1 MIDRTEPHMLTSN
14 LESIKVIYD
23 ISVLG
28 QGHLHSRARTGIF
41 RVVESLAEGLTSS
54 PECDLLFSVS
64 QYFQLLDASLDYL
77 QSNPKLAKVPLLHS
91 SFSRIFYKKLL
102 DTYNLVGCQT
112 KINEASNVGEDK
124 LFLDGVKT
132 HLENTLRMM
141 GGYSNTIDSRNLEEV
156 DIFHSP
162 YDQIPASVQTANNVQ
177 AFLTIYDL
185 IPILYP
191 EFLLSE
197 QIPLLYKQTLASI
210 SQKDWVT
217 CISHSTKN
225 DLCNYLNIDESRVF
239 VTPLAAEPSIFYPC
253 GDATKLASTRSK
265 YGIPDAPYLLSLGT
279 LEPRKNLDG
288 AIRSFAKLIE
298 QQNITD
304 LYLVLVG
311 TPGWKYDNIMAEVSR
326 NNFLKQR
333 IIFTGY
339 VPESDLAALYSSALA
354 FVYPSFYEG
363 FGLPPLE
370 AMQCGIP
377 VITSNTSSLPE
388 VVGDAGIMV
397 DPKDTD
403 ALCHSMLEIYN
414 NSFLRASMSLK
425 SLAQAKLFSWE
436 RCTQQTIA
444 AYRTALS

>member
-1 MIDRTEPHMLTSN
+1 MRTSN
-14 LESIKVIYD
+14 REPIKVIYD

-28 QGHLHSRARTGIF
+28 QGHLHLLARTGIF
-41 RVVESLAEGLTSS
+41 RVVESIAEGLTRSQ
-54 PECDLLFSVS
+54 ECDLMFSVN

-91 SFSRIFYKKLL
+91 SFARIFYKKLI

-112 KINEASNVGEDK
+112 KINEASNLGEDK
-124 LFLDGVKT
+124 LFLNEVKN
-132 HLENTLRMM
+132 HLENTLQMM
-141 GGYSNTIDSRNLEEV
+141 GGYSNTIDSGNLDEV

-162 YDQIPASVQTANNVQ
+162 YDEIPASVKTVNKLQV
-177 AFLTIYDL
+177 FLTSYDL
-185 IPILYP
+185 IPILHP
-191 EFLLSE
+191 QFILDERVSFLQKKS
-197 QIPLLYKQTLASI
+197 LASI
-210 SQKDWVT
+210 LQNDCIT
-217 CISHSTKN
+217 CISYSTKN
-225 DLCNYLNIDESRVF
+225 DLCNYLKIDESRVF
-239 VTPLAAEPSIFYPC
+239 VTHLAAEPSIFYPC
-253 GDATKLASTRSK
+253 RDAAKLASMRSK
-265 YGIPDAPYLLSLGT
+265 YGIPDAPYVLSLGT

-298 QQNITD
+298 EQNIKD

-311 TPGWKYDNIMAEVSR
+311 TPGWKYDNIMAEVSKK
-326 NNFLKQR
+326 NFLKDR

-370 AMQCGIP
+370 AMQCGVP

-397 DPKDTD
+397 DPNDTD

-414 NSFLRASMSLK
+414 NSSLRASMSLK

-436 RCTQQTIA
+436 RCTQETIA

>member
-1 MIDRTEPHMLTSN
+1 MSIAWEN
-14 LESIKVIYD
+14 QIKVIYD

-28 QGHLHSRARTGIF
+28 QGHLHKRARTGIF
-41 RVVESLAEGLTSS
+41 RVVESIAENLANSK
-54 PECDLLFSVS
+54 ECDLLFCVS
-64 QYFQLLDASLDYL
+64 QYLHLLDASFDYL
-77 QSNPKLAKVPLLHS
+77 ETNPKLAGIPLLHS
-91 SFSRIFYKKLL
+91 SFGRVFYRQLL
-102 DTYNLVGCQT
+102 DVYNMLGLQIQANDVGNAVVE
-112 KINEASNVGEDK
+112 KAVFD
-124 LFLDGVKT
+124 
-132 HLENTLRMM
+132 HLKNNLQNAVQIM
-141 GGYSNTIDSRNLEEV
+141 GGSFVPVDANNLESA

-162 YDQIPASVQTANNVQ
+162 YDEIPVSAKQTSKAQI
-177 AFLTIYDL
+177 FLTIYDL
-185 IPILYP
+185 IPVLYP
-191 EFLLSE
+191 QFLLSE
-197 QIPLLYKQTLASI
+197 QIPLLYKKTLASI
-210 SQKDWVT
+210 SQKDWVI

-225 DLCNYLNIDESRVF
+225 DLCNYLKIDASRVF
-239 VTPLAAEPSIFYPC
+239 VTHLAAEPTVFYPC
-253 GDATKLASTRSK
+253 GDAEKLASTRRK
-265 YGIPDAPYLLSLGT
+265 YGIPDAPYILSLGT

-298 QQNITD
+298 EQNIKD

-311 TPGWKYDNIMAEVSR
+311 TPGWKYDKIMAEVSQQKI
-326 NNFLKQR
+326 LKDR

-370 AMQCGIP
+370 AMQCGVP

-388 VVGDAGIMV
+388 VVGEAGIMV

-414 NSFLRASMSLK
+414 KSSLRESMSLK
-425 SLAQAKLFSWE
+425 SLAQAKLFSWQ
-436 RCTQQTIA
+436 RCTQETIA